1 MIDSFLFPFVCF
13 PPMTLLAS
21 ILLLW
26 AGAVAAPLLHR
37 GIGARAG
44 WVLALLPLA
53 LCAAFLA
60 TLGGPDVRES
70 LPWYGSLGAA
80 LELRLDGLSRLMALL
95 ICGVGSI
102 IVLYSSAY
110 LGKEAALGRFFLI
123 LLLFMGSML
132 GLVLADNLILLF
144 VFWEL
149 TSITSYLLIG
159 FNHETAYAR
168 KNALQA
174 LTVTGLGGLSLL
186 AGLVLIGMA
195 TGQWRLT
202 GVVATGDLLREHAFY
217 PAILVLV
224 LVGAFTKSAQ
234 FPFHFW
240 LPNAMAGPTP
250 VSAYLH
256 SATMVKAGVFLLMVL
271 APVLGN
277 TAAWEWSLIL
287 CGATTFLLGAIRGA
301 FQTDLKRVLAFTTLS
316 VLGLLVLLL
325 GLDFELAT
333 QSAILFLLGH
343 ALYKGALFMVVGTL
357 DHETGTREA
366 PQLGGLRGLMPI
378 TALAGLLAALS
389 KGGFPPLF
397 GFLGKEYVYKAGV
410 AVGDLAPLLLGVA
423 VMGNAVLLALA
434 FKVGIHPFWGKDRP
448 ETPKRPHEAPFAMW
462 LGPLLL
468 GMTGLLMGLFPG
480 ALERPLVEP
489 ALAVAVNRPVEL
501 ELALWH
507 GVNVPLLLSI
517 LTVTLGLSLYGA
529 RRRIWRLAGSGR
541 LPRLFEADAVY
552 AAAMAGTARLAR
564 WQTGV
569 LQSGKLRNYLL
580 IILGAVGAL
589 LVWKLRDL
597 PVMSLDGLVT
607 PVPLYFIAFMLLM
620 MGSTIMVLTTRSK
633 GAALLGLGIVG
644 FGISLLFLYFGAPD
658 LAITQI
664 VVETL
669 SLVLLFL
676 ILSRIP
682 ELSRVS
688 RKRTLVGDALVAAV
702 AGLLVTVLVLKAD
715 LLQVAPSISEQ
726 FHAWSYPL
734 AKGRNVVNVIL
745 VDFRA
750 LDTYGEI
757 IVLMVAALGVAALM
771 RHKGGGQP

>member
-1 MIDSFLFPFVCF
+1 
-13 PPMTLLAS
+13 MTLLS
-21 ILLLW
+21 SVLILW
-26 AGAVAAPLLHR
+26 AAAAFAPLLCR
-37 GIGARAG
+37 RMGPRAG
-44 WVLALLPLA
+44 WLLALLPLGLWLA
-53 LCAAFLA
+53 CLA
-60 TLGGPDVRES
+60 TLGGPDLRES

-95 ICGVGSI
+95 ICGVGAI

-110 LGKEAALGRFFLI
+110 MGKDPALGRFYLL

-149 TSITSYLLIG
+149 TSVTSYLLIG
-159 FNHETAYAR
+159 FNHEAAHAR
-168 KNALQA
+168 KSALQA

-195 TGQWRLT
+195 TGEWRLT
-202 GVVATGDLLREHAFY
+202 AVIDTGDLLRGHAFY

-256 SATMVKAGVFLLMVL
+256 SATMVKAGVFLLLVL

-277 TAAWEWSLIL
+277 TAAWEWSLML
-287 CGATTFLLGAIRGA
+287 CGGVTFLLGAVRGA
-301 FQTDLKRVLAFTTLS
+301 LQTDLKRVLAFTTLS
-316 VLGLLVLLL
+316 VLGLLVLLI

-343 ALYKGALFMVVGTL
+343 ALYKGALFMVVGSL
-357 DHETGTREA
+357 DHEAGTREA
-366 PQLGGLRGLMPI
+366 PQLRGLRGLMPL
-378 TALAGLLAALS
+378 TAAAGLLAALS

-410 AVGDLAPLLLGVA
+410 AVGDFAPLILAVA
-423 VMGNAVLLALA
+423 VAGNAALLALA
-434 FKVGIHPFWGKDRP
+434 LKVGVHPFWGKERL
-448 ETPKRPHEAPFAMW
+448 ETPRQPHEAPFAMW
-462 LGPLLL
+462 LGPLAL
-468 GMTGLLMGLFPG
+468 GVTGLLMGLFPG
-480 ALERPLVEP
+480 ALEKPLIEP

-501 ELALWH
+501 ELTLWH
-507 GVNVPLLLSI
+507 GINVPLLMSAV
-517 LTVTLGLSLYGA
+517 TVGFGLLLYRL
-529 RRRIWRLAGSGR
+529 RRPLWRLAGSGR
-541 LPRLFEADAVY
+541 LPQVFEADTAY
-552 AAAMAGTARLAR
+552 AAVMHGTARLAR
-564 WQTGV
+564 WQTGL

-580 IILGAVGAL
+580 VIIGAVGAL

-597 PVMSLDGLVT
+597 PSMPLDGLFT
-607 PVPLYFIAFMLLM
+607 PVPLYFVPLMLLM
-620 MGSTIMVLTTRSK
+620 MGSTVMVVATRSK
-633 GAALLGLGIVG
+633 AAALLGLGIVG
-644 FGISLLFLYFGAPD
+644 FGISLLFAYFGAPD

-682 ELSRVS
+682 ELSRIS
-688 RKRTLVGDALVAAV
+688 RPRVIAVDAVIAAV
-702 AGLLVTVLVLKAD
+702 AGLMACLLVLKAD
-715 LLQVAPSISEQ
+715 LLQIAPSISDQ
-726 FHAWSYPL
+726 FREWSYPL

-750 LDTYGEI
+750 LDTYGEV
-757 IVLMVAALGVAALM
+757 IVLMVAALGVATLM
-771 RHKGGGQP
+771 RQKGGSGS